1 MEVQCPTCRQVVRL
15 PDNSAGMTIP
25 CPQCASP
32 IQVQSVFAP
41 SQPEMPRGQDENP
54 YSAPQTSYMPPTVA
68 AANGPIGNQVVDA
81 GPILSHAWEVWKANL
96 GLLVGTFLIMAVISG
111 MINGLSAVMETLLTR
126 QGERKLAT
134 AVGGA
139 AVVFD
144 TLVQVYLGIGEVQL
158 ILKLLRG
165 EPATIGDLFGG
176 GPRFA
181 PVLGATILGWLMF
194 FFGFL
199 LCVIPGIILVLMF
212 WPLYYLVI
220 DGKTGVLESF
230 SVASTITQGNKGT
243 TFVLW
248 LASLGIMIVGVL
260 ALCVGVLFAAPLV
273 SVVWATAYLMMSGQ
287 LSTQPMHVQR

>member
-1 MEVQCPTCRQVVRL
+1 VCITDPGA
-15 PDNSAGMTIP
+15 D
-25 CPQCASP
+25 
-32 IQVQSVFAP
+32 AP

-54 YSAPQTSYMPPTVA
+54 YSAPQTSYMPPTVTA
-68 AANGPIGNQVVDA
+68 GSGPIGNQVVDA

-96 GLLVGTFLIMAVISG
+96 GLLVGTFMAVISG
-111 MINGLSAVMETLLTR
+111 AINGLSALMETLLTR
-126 QGERKLAT
+126 QGERELAM

-139 AVVFD
+139 AGVFD
-144 TLVQVYLGIGEVQL
+144 SLIQIYLGIGEVQL

-181 PVLGATILGWLMF
+181 PVLGASILGGLMF

-199 LCVIPGIILVLMF
+199 LCVVPGIILALMF
-212 WPLYYLVI
+212 WPFYYLVI
-220 DGKTGVLESF
+220 EGKTGVLESF

-243 TFVLW
+243 TFILW
-248 LASLGIMIVGVL
+248 LASFGIMIVGVL
-260 ALCVGVLFAAPLV
+260 ALFIGILFAAPLV

-287 LSTQPMHVQR
+287 LSTQPMYVQR